1 MQQLQEAA
9 LKNGPLCVGL
19 DTDPSYLPESVLKAF
34 VEVKI
39 YKLIKKMEKQEIEEK
54 VRAFFIDDL
63 EIEEEKIFPDS
74 RLKEDMGIDSLD
86 YVDIVAVV
94 LSTFGVRLNLE
105 NMKEVKTL
113 SQFIDYLDGELKKK
127 Q

>member
-1 MQQLQEAA
+1 
-9 LKNGPLCVGL
+9 
-19 DTDPSYLPESVLKAF
+19 
-34 VEVKI
+34 
-39 YKLIKKMEKQEIEEK
+39 MEKQEIEEK

-63 EIEEEKIFPDS
+63 EIEEDS

-86 YVDIVAVV
+86 YVDIVAAV